1 MNISMEL
8 LLSLKDRADIC
19 FVWKIMPHLN
29 SDGGF
34 EYRTLQDIAYK
45 IGCTYPYVITMVNKL
60 ERNGVVKRIH
70 DGYLV
75 IYGVNTED

>member
-60 ERNGVVKRIH
+60 ERKGVIKRVM

-75 IYGVNTED
+75 IYGINKED